1 MMIQIVH
8 SQKLK
13 PIALKD
19 DPNYAE
25 AIGKGGKTVDQFK
38 KDKNVKT
45 LVSTA
50 ENTITTDSDPV
61 VGEPTVTTTFVDAT
75 ADTLLDDGRTKRE
88 TTRTYTH
95 TSKTPSTVT
104 TTTYNQY
111 TYTYS
116 DGTTNVAKGPRQQ
129 RIIQLIQLQLVLKKK
144 LLVQLISNLQ

>member
-1 MMIQIVH
+1 MI
-8 SQKLK
+8 
-13 PIALKD
+13 
-19 DPNYAE
+19 PNYAE

-116 DGTTNVAKGPRQQ
+116 DGTTNVAKGPQTTTNNTTYTTTISTEEK
-129 RIIQLIQLQLVLKKK
+129 IISTTYICCNNC
-144 LLVQLISNLQ
+144 SR